1 MPDVGT
7 AYVQILPKAKGIK
20 ANIEKSMRGDAVA
33 AGESTGA
40 AMGSSLV
47 GSLGKMVAAA
57 GIGKMV
63 QSAISEGANLQQS
76 FGGLDT
82 LYGDAAAQAKSFA
95 YEAAQ
100 AGISANDYAE
110 QAVSFGA
117 ALKQAYGGD
126 TTKAVKAANTA
137 ILDMADNAAKMGTPL
152 ESIQAAYQGFARGQ
166 YQLLDNLKLGYGG
179 TKEEMQRLL
188 SDAEALT
195 GVKYD
200 INNLGDV
207 YSAISAIQENLG
219 LSGVAAA
226 EAAETISGS
235 FGAVKANLSNVF
247 ANLALGESIGPSLQS
262 LLESVDNFVFDN
274 LLPAFGNIVSGLPEV
289 FAGIVDF
296 APQILESVQGL
307 IDPII
312 QTITETDWLGTI
324 SGIVTSITTAITEN
338 LPTFLENGV
347 QMITELANGMLQS
360 APEVIARIGEI
371 LTQLVTFLLSN
382 APTLMQ
388 NGFQL
393 IANLASGI
401 GQNLPAILSAIGNV
415 LEQLISAIAQ
425 RAPALLSQGVSL
437 IGQMASGLAQNLPA
451 VLGAIA
457 SVIAGLLAR
466 LGQALPGMLQQGIA
480 LIGQL
485 AAGIIQSV
493 PRVVGAIPGI
503 ISGIR
508 SAFSGF
514 NWASIG
520 SNIISGIASGI
531 SAAAGS
537 IISSMQSLASNAL
550 SAAKSALGI
559 SSPSKVFA
567 REVGQYI
574 PQGIAMGI
582 EQEDAPVVAINR
594 QVNAMV
600 DAGRLAQNV
609 GAVPAGNSYDYGGVT
624 INVYAAQGQ
633 SVEEIANEVSR
644 RINNQINRRRAVW
657 A

>member
-312 QTITETDWLGTI
+312 QTITETDWLGMI
-324 SGIVTSITTAITEN
+324 SGVIETILSAITENAPSMLDGGIELVTNLANGILENAPTVIAGIGDIISQLLNFLMTN
-338 LPTFLENGV
+338 LPTFLAKGV
-347 QMITELANGMLQS
+347 ELVGN
-360 APEVIARIGEI
+360 I
-371 LTQLVTFLLSN
+371 
-382 APTLMQ
+382 
-388 NGFQL
+388 
-393 IANLASGI
+393 ASGI
-401 GQNLPAILSAIGNV
+401 AQNLPAIIA
-415 LEQLISAIAQ
+415 AIAGVV
-425 RAPALLSQGVSL
+425 SQIVSD
-437 IGQMASGLAQNLPA
+437 
-451 VLGAIA
+451 
-457 SVIAGLLAR
+457 
-466 LGQALPGMLQQGIA
+466 
-480 LIGQL
+480 L
-485 AAGIIQSV
+485 AAGLPDMLAKGQEILSNVANGILNNLPEIMSAAASALADFLTGVANGLPDVLAKGGEIIAQLV
-493 PRVVGAIPGI
+493 EGIVGAIGSVVSAAGEV
-503 ISGIR
+503 ISSAA
-508 SAFSGF
+508 SAFGQYD
-514 NWASIG
+514 WLSIG
-520 SNIISGIASGI
+520 SNIVSGIVSGI
-531 SAAAGS
+531 SAGAGS
-537 IISSMQSLASNAL
+537 LFSSLQGLAADAL
-550 SAAKSALGI
+550 AAAKGALGI
-559 SSPSKVFA
+559 ESPSKVFA
-567 REVGQYI
+567 REVGRYI

-582 EQEDAPVVAINR
+582 DQEDAPVVAINR

-600 DAGRLAQNV
+600 DTARLADFS
-609 GAVPAGNSYDYGGVT
+609 GARSEAYNYGGIT
-624 INVYAAQGQ
+624 INVYAAKGQ
-633 SVEEIANEVSR
+633 NVEEIANEVSR
-644 RINNQINRRRAVW
+644 RINRQIDRKRAVW

>member
-312 QTITETDWLGTI
+312 QTITETDWLGMI
-324 SGIVTSITTAITEN
+324 SGVLDTILSAITENAPTMLEGGVELVTNLANGILENAPAVITGIGNIISQLLNFIMTN
-338 LPTFLENGV
+338 LPTFLSK
-347 QMITELANGMLQS
+347 GM
-360 APEVIARIGEI
+360 E
-371 LTQLVTFLLSN
+371 LVTN
-382 APTLMQ
+382 
-388 NGFQL
+388 
-393 IANLASGI
+393 IATGI
-401 GQNLPAILSAIGNV
+401 WNNLPAI
-415 LEQLISAIAQ
+415 ISAIASVV
-425 RAPALLSQGVSL
+425 SQIVSD
-437 IGQMASGLAQNLPA
+437 
-451 VLGAIA
+451 
-457 SVIAGLLAR
+457 
-466 LGQALPGMLQQGIA
+466 
-480 LIGQL
+480 L
-485 AAGIIQSV
+485 AAGLPDMLAKGQEILSNVANGVLNNLPEIMSAAASALAEFLTGVGNALPDVLAKGGEIIAQLV
-493 PRVVGAIPGI
+493 EGIVGAIGDI
-503 ISGIR
+503 VSAAGDVISAAAD
-508 SAFSGF
+508 AFGQYD
-514 NWASIG
+514 WLSIG
-520 SNIISGIASGI
+520 SNIVSGIVSGVTGAASSLYG
-531 SAAAGS
+531 ALQG
-537 IISSMQSLASNAL
+537 LASDAL
-550 SAAKSALGI
+550 ASAKRLLEI
-559 SSPSKVFA
+559 KSPSRVFA
-567 REVGQYI
+567 REVGRYI

-582 EQEDAPVVAINR
+582 EQEDAPVVAINK

-609 GAVPAGNSYDYGGVT
+609 DAVPAGNSYDYGGVT

>member
-33 AGESTGA
+33 AGESTGE
-40 AMGSSLV
+40 AMGGSLV
-47 GSLGKMVAAA
+47 GALTGAIAAA
-57 GIGKMV
+57 GIGK
-63 QSAISEGANLQQS
+63 AISESLSAGADLQQS

-82 LYGDAAAQAKSFA
+82 LYGDAAAAAKNYA
-95 YEAAQ
+95 MEAAQ
-100 AGISANDYAE
+100 AGISANSYAE

-117 ALKQAYGGD
+117 SLKSAFGGD
-126 TTKAVKAANTA
+126 TTKAVEAADTA
-137 ILDMADNAAKMGTPL
+137 IMDMADNAAKMGTPI
-152 ESIQAAYQGFARGQ
+152 ENIQTAYQGFAKGQ

-179 TKEEMQRLL
+179 TKSEMERLL
-188 SDAEALT
+188 ADASKLSGQE
-195 GVKYD
+195 YNID
-200 INNLGDV
+200 NLGDV
-207 YSAISAIQENLG
+207 YDAIHVIQGELG
-219 LSGVAAA
+219 LTGVAAD
-226 EAAETISGS
+226 EAATTFSGS
-235 FGAVKANLSNVF
+235 FGAMKASLENVF
-247 ANLALGESIGPSLQS
+247 ANLALGEDIRPALDG
-262 LLESVDNFVFDN
+262 LLDATSNFVFNN
-274 LLPAFGNIVSGLPEV
+274 LIPMFGNIVTALPEV
-289 FAGIVDF
+289 FAGIMDY
-296 APQILESVQGL
+296 APQLLTSVQGL
-307 IDPII
+307 IDPIM
-312 QTITETDWLGTI
+312 QTVTETDWLGLI
-324 SGIVTSITTAITEN
+324 SGVITNITTAITEN
-338 LPTFLENGV
+338 LPTFLANGV

-360 APEVIARIGEI
+360 APEVIAKIGEI
-371 LTQLVTFLLSN
+371 MTQLVTFLLSN

-415 LEQLISAIAQ
+415 LGQLVSTIAQ
-425 RAPALLSQGVSL
+425 HAPALLTQGVAL

-537 IISSMQSLASNAL
+537 IISSMQNLASNAL

-574 PQGIAMGI
+574 PQGIAKGI
-582 EQEDAPVVAINR
+582 EQEDAPVIAINR
-594 QVNAMV
+594 QINAMV
-600 DAGRLAQNV
+600 NAGRLATNV
-609 GAVPAGNSYDYGGVT
+609 GTVPAGNSYDYGGVT
-624 INVYAAQGQ
+624 INVYAAKGQ
-633 SVEEIANEVSR
+633 SVEEIANEVGR
-644 RINNQINRRRAVW
+644 RINNQINRKRAVW